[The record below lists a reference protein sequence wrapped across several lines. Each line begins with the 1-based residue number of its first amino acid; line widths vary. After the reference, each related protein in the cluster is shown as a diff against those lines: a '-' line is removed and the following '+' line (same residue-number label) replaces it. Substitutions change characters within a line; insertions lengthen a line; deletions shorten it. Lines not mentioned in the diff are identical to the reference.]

1 MGVKLAHVRFL
12 QILRDRDSALVEGVL
27 GDGLVGVD
35 GTQAIA
41 GHNLAVRGVARCVF
55 YHVVL
60 ERRADAKVCSLQKFV
75 IGYVDNNIK
84 QQPFLQ

>member
-1 MGVKLAHVRFL
+1 M
-12 QILRDRDSALVEGVL
+12 EGVL

-41 GHNLAVRGVARCVF
+41 GHNLAVRGVTRCVF

-60 ERRADAKVCSLQKFV
+60 RRQASAVVAIFETSFSPRSTRNTY
-75 IGYVDNNIK
+75 I
-84 QQPFLQ
+84 